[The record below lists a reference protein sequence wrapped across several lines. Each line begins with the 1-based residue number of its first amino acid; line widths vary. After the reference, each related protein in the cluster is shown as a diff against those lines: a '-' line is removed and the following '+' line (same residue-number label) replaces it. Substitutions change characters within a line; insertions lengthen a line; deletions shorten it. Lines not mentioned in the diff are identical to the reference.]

1 MFGGKVLD
9 AFMVVIGVLFILGAF
24 AKDVGTDI
32 EYPIN
37 MNYASFILG
46 IFLLWRAYKNFKG
59 DHSNIFKK
67 NDF

>member
-9 AFMVVIGVLFILGAF
+9 AFMVVVGVLFILGAF
-24 AKDVGTDI
+24 AQVGRT
-32 EYPIN
+32 EGL
-37 MNYASFILG
+37 NYASFTLG